1 MGFAGLIEP
10 VINSLYI
17 NRSHKLEVSTNV
29 SQNYNPA
36 LLDEVYSKTER
47 RKGNRV
53 LVVNVDSGIF
63 RLENNFLT
71 YFWGVNRI

>member
-1 MGFAGLIEP
+1 MRRNKYTVTHSKQTKHQGFMGFAGLIEP

-47 RKGNRV
+47 RKGN
-53 LVVNVDSGIF
+53 
-63 RLENNFLT
+63 
-71 YFWGVNRI
+71 

>member
-47 RKGNRV
+47 RKGN
-53 LVVNVDSGIF
+53 
-63 RLENNFLT
+63 
-71 YFWGVNRI
+71 